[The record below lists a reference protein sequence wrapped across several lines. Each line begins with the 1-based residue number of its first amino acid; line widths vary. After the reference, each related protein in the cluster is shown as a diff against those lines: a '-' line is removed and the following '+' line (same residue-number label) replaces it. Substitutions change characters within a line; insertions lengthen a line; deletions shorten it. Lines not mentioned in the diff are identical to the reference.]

1 MIGTFLLGA
10 LGYPALEVI
19 TRGRTHYS
27 MGIAGGLSLLL
38 IRRIG
43 GWRGP
48 VLRRAGLCAAGITA
62 VEYACGR
69 IWNRN
74 FRVWD
79 YRRMPLNYRGQIC
92 LPYSLLWI
100 PVSAVGLLL
109 HDAVAG
115 KRGQSR
121 E

>member
-10 LGYPALEVI
+10 LGYPALEVM

-92 LPYSLLWI
+92 LPYTLLWGGI
-100 PVSAVGLLL
+100 SAGILALT
-109 HDAVAG
+109 DTYG
-115 KRGQSR
+115 KRRHG
-121 E
+121 